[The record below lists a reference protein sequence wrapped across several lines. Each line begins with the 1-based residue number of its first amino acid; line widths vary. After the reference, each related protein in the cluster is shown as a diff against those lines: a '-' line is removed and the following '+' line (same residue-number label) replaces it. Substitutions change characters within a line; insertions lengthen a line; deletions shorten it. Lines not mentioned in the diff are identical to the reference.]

1 MCSTLSIDSSRNK
14 GSVCELN
21 LLSVMILRAFFCN
34 VNIRL
39 HLKPQAVMQKYICG
53 KIKELHIR
61 LRICCGIDFFI
72 LFMMPI
78 VFVILFDMLVMCQ
91 FQSTSML
98 LLFTAAVYPQL
109 KSMLHLYSCN
119 THHESFGMREVMAGK
134 ITAATGTNHFNA
146 H

>member
-21 LLSVMILRAFFCN
+21 LLLVMILRAFFCN

-53 KIKELHIR
+53 KIKDLYIR
-61 LRICCGIDFFI
+61 LRICCGIDLFI

-78 VFVILFDMLVMCQ
+78 VFVNLFDMSVMCE
-91 FQSTSML
+91 FQS
-98 LLFTAAVYPQL
+98 
-109 KSMLHLYSCN
+109 
-119 THHESFGMREVMAGK
+119 
-134 ITAATGTNHFNA
+134 I
-146 H
+146 

>member
-21 LLSVMILRAFFCN
+21 LLLVMILRAFFCN

-39 HLKPQAVMQKYICG
+39 HSKPQAVMQKYICG
-53 KIKELHIR
+53 KIKELYIR

-78 VFVILFDMLVMCQ
+78 VFVILFENDT
-91 FQSTSML
+91 FQDGRHINLRSSVL
-98 LLFTAAVYPQL
+98 Q
-109 KSMLHLYSCN
+109 
-119 THHESFGMREVMAGK
+119 SF
-134 ITAATGTNHFNA
+134 HF
-146 H
+146 

>member
-21 LLSVMILRAFFCN
+21 LLLVMILRAFFCN

-53 KIKELHIR
+53 KIKELYINVR

-78 VFVILFDMLVMCQ
+78 VFVILFDMLVMCE
-91 FQSTSML
+91 FQSIYDCL
-98 LLFTAAVYPQL
+98 L
-109 KSMLHLYSCN
+109 
-119 THHESFGMREVMAGK
+119 
-134 ITAATGTNHFNA
+134 
-146 H
+146 

>member
-21 LLSVMILRAFFCN
+21 LLLVMILRAFFCN

-39 HLKPQAVMQKYICG
+39 HLKPQAVMQKYISG
-53 KIKELHIR
+53 KIKELYIR

-78 VFVILFDMLVMCQ
+78 VFVILFDMLVMCE
-91 FQSTSML
+91 FQS
-98 LLFTAAVYPQL
+98 
-109 KSMLHLYSCN
+109 
-119 THHESFGMREVMAGK
+119 
-134 ITAATGTNHFNA
+134 I
-146 H
+146 